1 MHRWCLRVEDLV
13 RQFEEVLGQLGA
25 ANELDDLVAKRNGIP
40 ASEVETAGSGIKRS
54 MSLGSFNK

>member
-1 MHRWCLRVEDLV
+1 MNRWCLRVEDLV

-40 ASEVETAGSGIKRS
+40 ASEVETTGSGIVGA
-54 MSLGSFNK
+54 MSLAKFRK

>member
-1 MHRWCLRVEDLV
+1 MNRWCLRVEDLV

-40 ASEVETAGSGIKRS
+40 ASEVETTRSGIKGS
-54 MSLGSFNK
+54 MSLGSFKK